1 MGHVLMLSVAWRG
14 HTGAVVGSR
23 IAVHVV
29 TDIVAISQV
38 RITLVCRR
46 PPPDMGIREVQ
57 VVVMERECE

>member
-1 MGHVLMLSVAWRG
+1 MVSVPWRG
-14 HTGAVVGSR
+14 HTGAVLGSR

-29 TDIVAISQV
+29 TVIVAISQV
-38 RITLVCRR
+38 RIAMVGRR